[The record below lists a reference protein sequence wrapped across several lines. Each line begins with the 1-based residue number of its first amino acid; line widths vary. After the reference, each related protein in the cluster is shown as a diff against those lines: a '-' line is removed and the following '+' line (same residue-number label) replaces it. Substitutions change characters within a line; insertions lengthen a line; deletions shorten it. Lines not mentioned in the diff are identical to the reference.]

1 LEKVKSKIS
10 SYSLKVPNIPWYPK
24 KQQKRYKR
32 KTTTT
37 ELMNNHNDDGLY
49 GVENVRRG
57 EYSLMESKRSHGLS
71 PIGGLARLLMANLIS
86 KGNKL
91 GIRRHFI

>member
-1 LEKVKSKIS
+1 M
-10 SYSLKVPNIPWYPK
+10 
-24 KQQKRYKR
+24 QQKRYKR

-37 ELMNNHNDDGLY
+37 ATKLMNNRNNNDGLY
-49 GVENVRRG
+49 RVENARRG

-86 KGNKL
+86 KENKPE
-91 GIRRHFI
+91 IRRHFCLKKEGFLIG